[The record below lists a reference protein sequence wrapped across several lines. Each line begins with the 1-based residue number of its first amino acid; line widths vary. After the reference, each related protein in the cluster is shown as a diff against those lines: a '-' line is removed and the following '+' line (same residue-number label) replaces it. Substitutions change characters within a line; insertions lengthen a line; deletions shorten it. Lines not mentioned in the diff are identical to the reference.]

1 MDFTRK
7 ARFVAGGHVTD
18 PPECLT
24 YSSVVSRETVRI
36 VFLLAALN
44 DLDICAADISNAYL
58 NADCAERIYTVAGK
72 EFGPKLQGKVLI
84 VPRVLYGLKSS
95 GVAWRQHLSSSIK
108 DMGFTSSRMVIRICI
123 FVLHVKM
130 MAPNTTNICWSMW
143 MTSYAFHTRQRRLWM
158 NSQNCIV

>member
-72 EFGPKLQGKVLI
+72 EFGPKLQG
-84 VPRVLYGLKSS
+84 
-95 GVAWRQHLSSSIK
+95 
-108 DMGFTSSRMVIRICI
+108 
-123 FVLHVKM
+123 
-130 MAPNTTNICWSMW
+130 
-143 MTSYAFHTRQRRLWM
+143 
-158 NSQNCIV
+158 